1 MAQFFVDTCSKCVAN
16 RKKLVGIVSRFVD
29 IILEFVGNPLV
40 VDKSS
45 IFVEMERKCVANL

>member
-1 MAQFFVDTCSKCVAN
+1 MAQFFVDTCSKSVAN
-16 RKKLVGIVSRFVD
+16 RKKCVD
-29 IILEFVGNPLV
+29 IVLKFGGNPLV

>member
-1 MAQFFVDTCSKCVAN
+1 MAQFFVDTWSKSVAN
-16 RKKLVGIVSRFVD
+16 RKKCVDISSKSVD
-29 IILEFVGNPLV
+29 IILKFVGNPLV